1 MKVRIKIDDH
11 FAEIDALEI
20 EGDFAFHGSVEQN
33 KIGYVAGTKLFT
45 ITHIPTGLSL
55 ISRIENKIAM
65 KNAFVRI
72 ASAESFSR
80 GLIEVNALKDE
91 LERPK

>member
-1 MKVRIKIDDH
+1 MKVKIKIDDH
-11 FAEIDALEI
+11 FAEIEALQI

-55 ISRIENKIAM
+55 ISRINNKNAM
-65 KNAFVRI
+65 KNAFARI
-72 ASAESFSR
+72 ASVGSFSQ
-80 GLIEVNALKDE
+80 GLIEVQKLKDE
-91 LERPK
+91 LEQQK